1 MSTVTKNYK
10 FIKPDL
16 TDPADIRVIN
26 NNFDKLDDMIFR
38 SGEVANHVADPNA
51 HSELFAKYLPLEGG
65 TMTGKL
71 TGTSAEFTLNATF
84 GQNILFNDNNTSS
97 IMNGYGKT
105 YGAKATFYGNDITS
119 GYTGRKNQLW
129 LESARDAN
137 TYTKMSLTP
146 DTGVT
151 ISTGSGRTTK
161 YALYCPSIGTSTIY
175 SNNNNLN
182 FLESY
187 NGNCSMQFKDLG
199 ANQFIQFK
207 VMDNV
212 IKISKD
218 GVFYN
223 DMPSLYVM
231 DTQITTGTLQSQI
244 NADTVNY
251 TCRMTKYCTGL
262 LIYELKTIP
271 TNRSASSYV
280 TFTFPIPFIDTNY
293 VVGNTAI
300 REDASWGMH
309 GDYISQMWRATTTT
323 IDLVAGAGN
332 CDETFIIRG
341 RWK

>member
-1 MSTVTKNYK
+1 MSTVTKNYQ

-38 SGEVANHVADPNA
+38 SGEVANHIADSNA

-65 TMTGKL
+65 TMTGEL
-71 TGTSAEFTLNATF
+71 TGTSAEFTLSATF
-84 GQNILFNDNNTSS
+84 GQNIVFKDDKTSS
-97 IMNGYGKT
+97 IMNGYGKA
-105 YGAKATFYGNDITS
+105 YGANVTLYGNDITS
-119 GYTGRKNQLW
+119 GYTGRKNNLW
-129 LESARDAN
+129 LESATDSN
-137 TYTKMSLTP
+137 TYTKMYLTP
-146 DTGVT
+146 DNGVV
-151 ISTGSGRTTK
+151 ISTSGRNTK
-161 YALYCPSIGTSTIY
+161 YALSCPSIGTDTIY

-199 ANQFIQFK
+199 VNQFIQLK
-207 VMDNV
+207 VMDNT
-212 IKISKD
+212 IKITKD

-231 DTQITTGTLQSQI
+231 DTQITTGTLQSRI
-244 NADTVNY
+244 GSGTANY
-251 TCRMTKYCTGL
+251 ICRMTKYVTGL

-271 TNRSASSYV
+271 TNRGVMSHA
-280 TFTFPIPFIDTNY
+280 TFTFPVPFIDTNY

-300 REDASWGMH
+300 REDATWDMH

-323 IDLVAGAGN
+323 IDLLAGGGN

>member
-1 MSTVTKNYK
+1 MSTVTKNYQ

-38 SGEVANHVADPNA
+38 SGEVANHIADPNA

-65 TMTGKL
+65 ELTGKL
-71 TGTSAEFTLNATF
+71 TGTSAEFKLGTKF
-84 GQNILFNDNNTSS
+84 GQNIYFNDNTTNS
-97 IMNGYGKT
+97 ILNGVGKA
-105 YGAKATFYGNDITS
+105 YGASVTFYGNDITS

-129 LESARDAN
+129 LESALTSD
-137 TYTKMSLTP
+137 TYTRMYLTP
-146 DTGVT
+146 DAGVT

-187 NGNCSMQFKDLG
+187 NGNCAMQFKDLG
-199 ANQFIQFK
+199 SNQFIRLK
-207 VMDNV
+207 VKDNV
-212 IKISKD
+212 IDVRGD

-223 DMPSLYVM
+223 DMPSLYVT
-231 DTQITTGTLQSQI
+231 DTQITKGTLQSRV
-244 NADTVNY
+244 NNGTANY
-251 TCRMTKYCTGL
+251 TCRMTKYNTGL

-271 TNRSASSYV
+271 TNRSVSSYV
-280 TFTFPIPFIDTNY
+280 TFTFPIPFIDRDY

-300 REDASWGMH
+300 REDASWGLH